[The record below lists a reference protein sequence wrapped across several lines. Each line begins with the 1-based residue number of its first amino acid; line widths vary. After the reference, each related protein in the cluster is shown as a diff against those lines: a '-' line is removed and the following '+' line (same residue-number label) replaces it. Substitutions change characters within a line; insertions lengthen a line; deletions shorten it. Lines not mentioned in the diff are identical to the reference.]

1 MTRVFADTYY
11 FLALI
16 NVKDAAHQRALRFSQ
31 SHNNPILTTS
41 WILTELAD
49 GLSAVAHRP
58 IFAKK
63 LTELH
68 NDQDTTIVPFSEL
81 LFSKGIDLYFA
92 RPDKDW
98 SLTDCISF
106 VVMQQYALKEAL
118 TADRHFEQAGF
129 QILLKN

>member
-11 FLALI
+11 FFALI

-31 SHNNPILTTS
+31 AHDNPLLTTG

-49 GLSAVAHRP
+49 GLSAVVHRP
-58 IFAKK
+58 IFPKILAG
-63 LTELH
+63 LRADPE
-68 NDQDTTIVPFSEL
+68 TIIIPPSEML
-81 LFSKGIDLYFA
+81 LSQGIDLYCA

-106 VVMQQYALKEAL
+106 VVMQQHGLKEAL